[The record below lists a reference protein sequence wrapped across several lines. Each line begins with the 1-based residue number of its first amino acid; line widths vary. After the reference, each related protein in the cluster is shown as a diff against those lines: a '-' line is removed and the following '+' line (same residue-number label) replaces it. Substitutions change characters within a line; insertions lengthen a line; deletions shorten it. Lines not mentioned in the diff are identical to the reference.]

1 MRRHHINFLLKFH
14 KPTSRHLYLLHRDE
28 ISASSDFAKPTNVDK
43 LEEQLRESL
52 ETFKQKK
59 VN

>member
-1 MRRHHINFLLKFH
+1 MEKKLNHCLNLISD
-14 KPTSRHLYLLHRDE
+14 SR
-28 ISASSDFAKPTNVDK
+28 ISASSDFAKPTNVDE

>member
-1 MRRHHINFLLKFH
+1 MRDSIL
-14 KPTSRHLYLLHRDE
+14 SRHLYLLHRDE
-28 ISASSDFAKPTNVDK
+28 ISASSDFAKPTNVDE